1 MNQSDDETRKKV
13 KQFEESL
20 LESERNPNAKE
31 NLEQLIER
39 AAQPLPKGGDT
50 PRPDERYTET
60 QTHSRST
67 EDTSEKHSDT
77 SHP

>member
-31 NLEQLIER
+31 NLAQLIER
-39 AAQPLPKGGDT
+39 AAQPLHRVLTNVIPKHKFIHVVLKILRRNT
-50 PRPDERYTET
+50 VIRPIHRAF
-60 QTHSRST
+60 
-67 EDTSEKHSDT
+67 
-77 SHP
+77 